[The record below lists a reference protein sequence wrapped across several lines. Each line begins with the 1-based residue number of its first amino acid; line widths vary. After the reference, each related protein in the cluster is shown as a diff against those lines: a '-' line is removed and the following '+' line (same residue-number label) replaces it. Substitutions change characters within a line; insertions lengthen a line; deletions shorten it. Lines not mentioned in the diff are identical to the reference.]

1 MTKDYIITK
10 DKYGDWCVP
19 PESLEMIHS
28 QDPAR
33 KTDGALIA
41 TAYYLKVLQ
50 LMHRFASIQGL
61 TADAKEWEDL
71 EHKMKD
77 AFNARFLHAKEGTSL
92 VPGHTLYPDS
102 IFYGNN
108 TVTANILPLAFGLVP
123 KPYIKEVAKNAVT
136 TIITTN
142 KGHISTGV
150 IGTQWLMRE
159 LSRRGHADVAYLL
172 ATNDTYPSWG
182 YMAAQGATTIWELWN
197 GDTAN
202 PGMNSGNHVM
212 LLGDLLP
219 WCFNNLAGIRAD
231 RWKSGYKHI
240 VFQPAFEIQELSNV
254 DASYMSIYGK
264 ITSQWK
270 KTPMHLEWDI
280 ELPANTTGE
289 VHLPDGRKEK

>member
-1 MTKDYIITK
+1 MHPRCSSGFWNYYSDNVTWPATLPLVCDMLFTNYGDKRPIEDNYPAIKKWVSHIREYYMTKDYIITK

-182 YMAAQGATTIWELWN
+182 YMAAQGATTIWE
-197 GDTAN
+197 
-202 PGMNSGNHVM
+202 P
-212 LLGDLLP
+212 
-219 WCFNNLAGIRAD
+219 
-231 RWKSGYKHI
+231 
-240 VFQPAFEIQELSNV
+240 
-254 DASYMSIYGK
+254 
-264 ITSQWK
+264 
-270 KTPMHLEWDI
+270 LE
-280 ELPANTTGE
+280 
-289 VHLPDGRKEK
+289 R

>member
-1 MTKDYIITK
+1 M
-10 DKYGDWCVP
+10 
-19 PESLEMIHS
+19 
-28 QDPAR
+28 
-33 KTDGALIA
+33 
-41 TAYYLKVLQ
+41 
-50 LMHRFASIQGL
+50 
-61 TADAKEWEDL
+61 
-71 EHKMKD
+71 
-77 AFNARFLHAKEGTSL
+77 KEGTSP

-123 KPYIKEVAKNAVT
+123 KQYMDEVAKNTVA

-150 IGTQWLMRE
+150 IGTQWLLRE

-172 ATNDTYPSWG
+172 ATNKTYPSWG

-197 GDTAN
+197 GDKAN

-231 RWKSGYKHI
+231 RWKPGYKHI
-240 VFQPAFEIQELSNV
+240 IFQPAFDIQELSNV
-254 DASYMSIYGK
+254 DASY
-264 ITSQWK
+264 TSKNSQPVEK
-270 KTPMHLEWDI
+270 D
-280 ELPANTTGE
+280 
-289 VHLPDGRKEK
+289 PDTSEMGH